1 VADTTKTF
9 GINVGGNAAAA
20 GKPAAVSLQD
30 VRSAAAT
37 AASTLADLQS
47 QFKSLKGG
55 GDELAAA
62 TASVKKQIE
71 AEEKLLGKL
80 ESTARKAGTSL
91 AALSK
96 GHLAEAAAAQKA
108 GVAEKKKLDEA
119 AKGASALKDQMG
131 AAFEGIAAGAAAMGV
146 AILAAFAAAA
156 VAAAVAFG
164 RFLIDSA
171 NVARAMQLTREAAV
185 GSAEG
190 ATALGTQ
197 VDALARKLPT
207 AKAELNDLA
216 SEMARAG
223 LGGQTLVDAFNAVG
237 QAAAANGQSAGNQIR
252 ALLERGKLTQRFS
265 LGRFELQGTGL
276 AQADVAAE
284 LAKKMKIGIGD
295 AQRALAEGRVS
306 LSAGAEAMRAAVEAK
321 FGAIN
326 ARKMLDL
333 NVIVAKTKERL
344 QGLAAGI
351 NLEPLAKVFGEIAEV
366 LDTSTVSGA
375 ALKEVFTT
383 IGNGIVA
390 GFAAAGPFLKGFFK
404 GLVITALEIEVAYYK
419 VKIALKSAF
428 GSPSFLKDIDGM
440 QTGIL
445 AAKIAVGALAASLII
460 AGAVV
465 AAVGLTIAF
474 PFILAGAAIGALVF
488 IGKKVYDFFKETDFG
503 KLGTDIIDGLVGGIK
518 SGFGR
523 VKTAVTDLGSSAKDA
538 FKNALGIRSPSK
550 VFAEYG
556 KHTTEGYAQGV
567 DEGSGRATSAV
578 ASMVDVPSA
587 SRAASAGGSTNITV
601 NFNMAGGNANELAS
615 KLTEASFFERLE
627 EAVRKAARHEAV
639 TVEVP

>member
-1 VADTTKTF
+1 MADTTKTF
-9 GINVGGNAAAA
+9 GINVGGNAAEA
-20 GKPAAVSLQD
+20 GKAAAVSLQD
-30 VRSAAAT
+30 VRAAAAT
-37 AASTLADLQS
+37 AASTLADLQT

-55 GDELAAA
+55 GDDLAAA

-80 ESTARKAGTSL
+80 ESTAMKAGTSL
-91 AALSK
+91 TALSK
-96 GHLAEAAAAQKA
+96 EHLAEAAAAQKA
-108 GVAEKKKLDEA
+108 GDAEKKKLDEA

-131 AAFEGIAAGAAAMGV
+131 AAFESIAAGAAAMGV
-146 AILAAFAAAA
+146 AILAAFA
-156 VAAAVAFG
+156 AAAVAFG

-223 LGGQTLVDAFNAVG
+223 LGGQALVDAFNAVG

-306 LSAGAEAMRAAVEAK
+306 LSAGAEAMREAVEAK
-321 FGAIN
+321 FGGIN

-390 GFAAAGPFLKGFFK
+390 SFAAAGPFLKGFFK

-445 AAKIAVGALAASLII
+445 AAKIAVGALVAGLVI

-474 PFILAGAAIGALVF
+474 PFILAGAAIGALIFV
-488 IGKKVYDFFKETDFG
+488 GKKVYDFFKETDFG

-523 VKTAVTDLGSSAKDA
+523 VKTAVTDLGSGAKDA

-556 KHTTEGYAQGV
+556 RHTTEGYAQGV

>member
-1 VADTTKTF
+1 MADTTKTF
-9 GINVGGNAAAA
+9 GINVGGNAAEA
-20 GKPAAVSLQD
+20 GKAAAVSLQD
-30 VRSAAAT
+30 VRAAAAT
-37 AASTLADLQS
+37 AASTLASLQS

-80 ESTARKAGTSL
+80 ESTAMKAGTSL

-96 GHLAEAAAAQKA
+96 EHLAEAAAAQKA
-108 GVAEKKKLDEA
+108 GDAEKKKLDEA

-131 AAFEGIAAGAAAMGV
+131 AAFESIAAGAAAMGV
-146 AILAAFAAAA
+146 AILAAFAASAI
-156 VAAAVAFG
+156 AFG
-164 RFLIDSA
+164 KFLIDSA

-252 ALLERGKLTQRFS
+252 ALLERGKVTQRFS

-321 FGAIN
+321 FGGIN

-333 NVIVAKTKERL
+333 NVILAKTKERL

-351 NLEPLAKVFGEIAEV
+351 NLEPLAKVFGEIAEL

-523 VKTAVTDLGSSAKDA
+523 VKTAVTDLGSGAKDA

-556 KHTTEGYAQGV
+556 RHTTEGYAQGV

-587 SRAASAGGSTNITV
+587 PRAAPAGGSTNITV
-601 NFNMAGGNANELAS
+601 NFNMAGGNATELAS

-627 EAVRKAARHEAV
+627 EAVRKAARHEVA